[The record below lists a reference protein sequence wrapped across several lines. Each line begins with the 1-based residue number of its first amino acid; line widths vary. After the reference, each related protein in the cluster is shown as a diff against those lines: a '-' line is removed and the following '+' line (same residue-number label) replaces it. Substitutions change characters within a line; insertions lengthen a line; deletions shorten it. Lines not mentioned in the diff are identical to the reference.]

1 MDLKAGTKA
10 NKLAIK
16 HYWQEM
22 KHTPL
27 TTALSM
33 FLPAIGS
40 IFVSY
45 APPLVVAKILAR
57 FKQQGALELNQFLP
71 YVIIFCVLWLIGEAF
86 WRTGIWFACKQ
97 SYLTM
102 KRLYANALGYLL
114 EKDLRFFHENF
125 AGSLT
130 KKALNYARRYDDFFN
145 NLMFNVMPNIIP
157 LFFIGYVLWRYSFW
171 LVIILIALLFLTFWT
186 VVPLIKRRQ
195 KLVNLRED
203 ASSVVAGYLADV
215 ITNADAVKAF
225 ASEDFEEKE
234 HVKLTE
240 DYATKSRRSWDY
252 HNLKIDM
259 VTSPFY
265 VLTNALG
272 LLVAVLISKHT
283 TASIEVVFITFS
295 YYALATRMVWDFNN
309 VYRNMESSLSD
320 AAQFTQLLLEPP
332 RLKDAISPS
341 KLNISNGEVEFADVS
356 FKYEGSKQD
365 YLLKNFNLKINAG
378 EKIAFVGHSGGG
390 KTTLTRLLLR
400 FMDIQDGAILI
411 DGHDIRSVKQADLRS
426 KIAYVPQ
433 EPSMFHRSL
442 TENIRYGNREASDAD
457 VKKFAK
463 MAHAAEFIDKLP
475 EGYET
480 LVGERGVK
488 LSGGQRQRI
497 AIARAMIKDAPILV
511 LDEATSALDS
521 ESEKLIQSALWKLME
536 GRTAIVIAHRL
547 STIQKMDRIVVLEEG
562 AIIEE
567 GTHKELLANNGLY
580 AKLWAHQSGGFLE
593 E

>member
-1 MDLKAGTKA
+1 MDQRAGVEA

-16 HYWQEM
+16 HYWREM

-71 YVIIFCVLWLIGEAF
+71 YVLIFCLLWFIGEAF

-102 KRLYANALGYLL
+102 KRLYSSSLNYLL
-114 EKDLRFFHENF
+114 DKDVRFFHENF

-130 KKALNYARRYDDFFN
+130 KKALNYAKRYDDFFN
-145 NLMFNVMPNIIP
+145 NTMFNVMPNIIP
-157 LFFIGYVLWRYSFW
+157 LFFIGFILWRYSFW
-171 LVIILIALLFLTFWT
+171 LVVVLILLLILTFWT
-186 VVPLIKRRQ
+186 IVPLIKRRQ

-203 ASSVVAGYLADV
+203 ASSLVAGYLADV
-215 ITNADAVKAF
+215 ISNADAVKAF
-225 ASEDFEEKE
+225 ASEDFEKLE
-234 HVKLTE
+234 HDQLID
-240 DYATKSRRSWDY
+240 DYAKKSRKSWDY

-272 LLVAVLISKHT
+272 LMVAVLISKHT

-320 AAQFTQLLLEPP
+320 AAQFTQLLLESPKITDP
-332 RLKDAISPS
+332 EFPAKLKIDKGS
-341 KLNISNGEVEFADVS
+341 VEFVDVS
-356 FKYEGSKQD
+356 FKYEGAKLG
-365 YLLKNFNLKINAG
+365 YLLENFSLKIKAG
-378 EKIAFVGHSGGG
+378 EKVALVGHSGGG
-390 KTTLTRLLLR
+390 KTTITKLLLR
-400 FMDIQDGAILI
+400 FMDIQDGSIQI
-411 DGHDIRSVKQADLRS
+411 DGQDIRSVKQSDLRS

-442 TENIRYGNREASDAD
+442 TENIRYGNKQATDKD
-457 VKKFAK
+457 VRRVAK

-488 LSGGQRQRI
+488 LSGGQRQRV

-521 ESEKLIQSALWKLME
+521 DSEKLIQSALWKLME

-547 STIQKMDRIVVLEEG
+547 STIQKMDRIIVLEDG
-562 AIIEE
+562 KITEE
-567 GTHKELLANNGLY
+567 GTHKELLAKKGLY